1 MKSRV
6 TTKRKFTEFTKDET
20 VLCAYRII
28 LNQ

>member
-6 TTKRKFTEFTKDET
+6 TTKRKFTVLTKDET
-20 VLCAYRII
+20 VLCTYRII